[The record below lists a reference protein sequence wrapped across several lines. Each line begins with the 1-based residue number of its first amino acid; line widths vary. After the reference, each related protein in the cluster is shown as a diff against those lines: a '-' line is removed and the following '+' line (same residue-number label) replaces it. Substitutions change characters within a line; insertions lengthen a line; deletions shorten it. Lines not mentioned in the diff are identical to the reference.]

1 MDNIMRNAKFF
12 LFAAALTLGSMQAF
26 AVKGIEDGSKYGTGE
41 DSIRCLEQLSLYQSY
56 YTIKDYNS
64 AYSSWKVVFDECPK
78 AGNRTFYSRGAF
90 LIANQMSK
98 DAADPAKYKEWFD
111 LLMKCYEARVQYCGN
126 DTRYPEPYIRGRQA
140 IDFIKYS
147 TDEDKHAKALP
158 WLKMA
163 VDKMA
168 ENVDNDVAQYYFQI
182 KTEEYMKDAENL
194 KDAYIAEYLKMG
206 DLLDK
211 RIAKN
216 DKNAQAYQV
225 VRSNIDQLFA
235 ASGAADCTT
244 LESVFGP
251 KLESMKDDVDKLSVV
266 ISLFKRARCNES
278 DVYFTAS
285 EYSHKLSPT
294 AESAAGCGYLAAR
307 NKNYSEAS
315 KFFEESVS
323 LATDDST
330 RYESQY
336 MVALLQ
342 MQLDNYTTARA
353 AAYKAASFDRS
364 KGDPYILIAQMYA
377 DSKHNPYPD
386 DPILSKT
393 VYWAAVDKL
402 VQAKNIDPECAEQAQ
417 QLINQYTQHYPSKE
431 DVFFKP
437 ELNVGDPFT
446 IGGWIGESVICRD

>member
-1 MDNIMRNAKFF
+1 MRNAKFF

-168 ENVDNDVAQYYFQI
+168 DIALTGAPRRIPEGFDPAGYGRRHFGMFTGRPAQVTLVCRDELAGVVLDRFGQDAMLVPREDGHFSVSVDVAVSPQFWGWIFALGEGVRVAAPQWAVA
-182 KTEEYMKDAENL
+182 EYRRCLQQALEACGKEENL
-194 KDAYIAEYLKMG
+194 
-206 DLLDK
+206 
-211 RIAKN
+211 
-216 DKNAQAYQV
+216 
-225 VRSNIDQLFA
+225 
-235 ASGAADCTT
+235 
-244 LESVFGP
+244 
-251 KLESMKDDVDKLSVV
+251 
-266 ISLFKRARCNES
+266 
-278 DVYFTAS
+278 
-285 EYSHKLSPT
+285 
-294 AESAAGCGYLAAR
+294 
-307 NKNYSEAS
+307 
-315 KFFEESVS
+315 
-323 LATDDST
+323 
-330 RYESQY
+330 
-336 MVALLQ
+336 
-342 MQLDNYTTARA
+342 
-353 AAYKAASFDRS
+353 
-364 KGDPYILIAQMYA
+364 
-377 DSKHNPYPD
+377 
-386 DPILSKT
+386 
-393 VYWAAVDKL
+393 
-402 VQAKNIDPECAEQAQ
+402 
-417 QLINQYTQHYPSKE
+417 
-431 DVFFKP
+431 
-437 ELNVGDPFT
+437 
-446 IGGWIGESVICRD
+446 

>member
-1 MDNIMRNAKFF
+1 M
-12 LFAAALTLGSMQAF
+12 
-26 AVKGIEDGSKYGTGE
+26 
-41 DSIRCLEQLSLYQSY
+41 
-56 YTIKDYNS
+56 
-64 AYSSWKVVFDECPK
+64 
-78 AGNRTFYSRGAF
+78 
-90 LIANQMSK
+90 
-98 DAADPAKYKEWFD
+98 
-111 LLMKCYEARVQYCGN
+111 
-126 DTRYPEPYIRGRQA
+126 
-140 IDFIKYS
+140 
-147 TDEDKHAKALP
+147 KALP

-211 RIAKN
+211 RIARN

-251 KLESMKDDVDKLSVV
+251 KLESMKDDVEKLSVV

-342 MQLDNYTTARA
+342 MQLGNYTTARA